1 MAKGRPKQM
10 RRSAV
15 TTYYRS
21 QMTPRLVGL
30 VVALAGCD
38 SVFGLVPDPTAPP
51 ADGPAPCEIGTPFPP
66 GQPAMIT
73 GAYNVEAARFTQ
85 DEKIVYLS
93 LCELGGSK
101 TTCDLYTGQRFDD
114 GTIGSYARIETS
126 DSTTY
131 DAYPTVTTDG
141 KYLVYA
147 GRRSGETRNYVTP
160 SINGFFTQT
169 GNMLLPVAADLSYSN
184 EPYLLADGKTL
195 YFSGTS
201 DLYRSQGD
209 APSFGDIAT
218 RMRLTSV
225 NSSKSDLAP
234 VVTNDDLE
242 LFFSSDRDS
251 AGLDIWTATRASA
264 GGDFSQPTRSDVS
277 IPDDGTSDALQRLE
291 WPVWISSDRCTLY
304 YIAKQGRT
312 DSAVATLY
320 VTSRR

>member
-1 MAKGRPKQM
+1 M
-10 RRSAV
+10 
-15 TTYYRS
+15 TTYNLPH
-21 QMTPRLVGL
+21 MIPWLVGL
-30 VVALAGCD
+30 VAAITGCD
-38 SVFGLVPDPTAPP
+38 TVFGLVPEPVDQPD
-51 ADGPAPCEIGTPFPP
+51 DGPAPCVVGTPFPP

-93 LCELGGSK
+93 LCERGGSK

-114 GTIGSYARIETS
+114 GTIGSYAPIATS

-147 GRRSGETRNYVTP
+147 GRRGGETRNYVVP

-169 GNMLLPVAADLSYSN
+169 GILLLPVAADLSYSN

-195 YFSGTS
+195 YFSGAS
-201 DLYRSQGD
+201 DLYRSRGD
-209 APSFGDIAT
+209 APNFGDIAT
-218 RMRLTSV
+218 RTLLTSV

-234 VVTNDDLE
+234 VATNDDLE
-242 LFFSSDRDS
+242 LFFSSDRGS
-251 AGLDIWTATRASA
+251 AGLDIWTATRAA
-264 GGDFSQPTRSDVS
+264 AEGDFSEPTTSGVS
-277 IPDDGTSDALQRLE
+277 IPDDGTSLELQRLE

-312 DSAVATLY
+312 DAAVSTLY